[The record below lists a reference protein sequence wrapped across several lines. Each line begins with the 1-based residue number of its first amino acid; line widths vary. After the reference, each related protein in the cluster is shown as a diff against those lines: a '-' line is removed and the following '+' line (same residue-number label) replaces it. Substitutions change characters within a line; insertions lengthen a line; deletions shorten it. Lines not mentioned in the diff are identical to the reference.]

1 MGSLYAR
8 GHDLARAVRGEGVW
22 LEDAAGKRYL
32 DAAAGALVVA
42 VGHGDTVITRAL
54 QDQASN
60 VAYVHPTAFTTEA
73 TERYAAELASL
84 LPMRSPSVFPVS
96 GGSEAVE
103 SALKVARAYH
113 LAKGQPSRSVIIG
126 RELSYHGNT
135 RGALDVGGRTTLR
148 EPYLPWLGLAQ
159 RVPGVLE
166 YRCPNPGHP
175 DRCAEWHAIQLE
187 TAIQRVGPDTVAA
200 FIAEPIGGAASG
212 AALPPEGYWEVVARV
227 CRRHDVLIIADE
239 VMTGF
244 GRTGRWFAS
253 EHFDLSPDIVTMAK
267 GASSGYWPLGVCAF
281 SEEVRRV
288 IDDSPRG
295 LVHGFTYS
303 HNPVGSAVGL
313 AVLQRIKDLN
323 LVESAETRG
332 ERLKAGMSSALAGHP
347 HVGDIRGKGLL
358 LGIELVADHAAKTPF
373 HRRGQVAETVSTR
386 ARELGLIVYPSTGC
400 ADGTN
405 GDVLLIGPPL
415 IINDS
420 EIDQIVEMTAAALD
434 DLR

>member
-1 MGSLYAR
+1 M
-8 GHDLARAVRGEGVW
+8 
-22 LEDAAGKRYL
+22 
-32 DAAAGALVVA
+32 
-42 VGHGDTVITRAL
+42 
-54 QDQASN
+54 
-60 VAYVHPTAFTTEA
+60 
-73 TERYAAELASL
+73 
-84 LPMRSPSVFPVS
+84 
-96 GGSEAVE
+96 
-103 SALKVARAYH
+103 
-113 LAKGQPSRSVIIG
+113 
-126 RELSYHGNT
+126 
-135 RGALDVGGRTTLR
+135 
-148 EPYLPWLGLAQ
+148 
-159 RVPGVLE
+159 
-166 YRCPNPGHP
+166 
-175 DRCAEWHAIQLE
+175 
-187 TAIQRVGPDTVAA
+187 
-200 FIAEPIGGAASG
+200 
-212 AALPPEGYWEVVARV
+212 
-227 CRRHDVLIIADE
+227 LIIADE

-253 EHFDLSPDIVTMAK
+253 EHFDLSPDIITMAK
-267 GASSGYWPLGVCAF
+267 GASSGYWPLGICAF
-281 SEEVRRV
+281 SEDVRGV
-288 IDDSPRG
+288 IADSPRG

-373 HRRGQVAETVSTR
+373 HRHRRVAETVSTR

-415 IINDS
+415 VINDS
-420 EIDQIVEMTAAALD
+420 EIDQIVEMTAAALN